1 MIKRI
6 GKLLL
11 ALALAGFFF
20 WLAFRHVN
28 LAYLWHSIKQISVW
42 WIAPFTVVMILSNV
56 FRAERWGLLIEHEK
70 KDLDH
75 ITLTAGVFNGYFFNL
90 VGPRFGEVSRPV
102 YVARREKLSPSKL
115 FGTIVVE
122 RVFDT
127 LTLLILLIITVLYL
141 ISDKSLLRQIFG
153 ARAMNIFTGNIPL
166 FDVLWILV
174 ALAGVVILGFAVW
187 KAAQFAASRYERVN
201 DWVAKFKQA
210 LRNFTEGLMA
220 VRKVERW
227 GLFIFYTALIW
238 FCYILM
244 SFIPF
249 WMFNLQHAYGL
260 GLLQAVI
267 ITVVSSIGMAM
278 PSPAGLGTYEYLVKK
293 TMVILFGVPA
303 VTSLA
308 YATITHAMTILLVI
322 IFTPVAFAL
331 DKWRRTH
338 IQAEPV

>member
-11 ALALAGFFF
+11 ALSLAGFFF

-28 LAYLWHSIKQISVW
+28 LAYLWSSIKQISVW

-70 KDLDH
+70 KELDH
-75 ITLTAGVFNGYFFNL
+75 MTLIAGVFNGYFFNL

-102 YVARREKLSPSKL
+102 YVARSENLSPSKL

-127 LTLLILLIITVLYL
+127 LTLVILLIITVIYF
-141 ISDKSLLRQIFG
+141 ISNKNLLRQIFG
-153 ARAMNIFTGNIPL
+153 NRAMNIFTGNIPL
-166 FDVLWILV
+166 FSVLW
-174 ALAGVVILGFAVW
+174 VVIAIAGIFILGYAAW
-187 KAAQFAASRYERVN
+187 KAAQLVASHSEHAN
-201 DWVAKFKQA
+201 DWFVRFKQA
-210 LRNFTEGLMA
+210 LNNFKEGLLT
-220 VRKVERW
+220 VRRVERW
-227 GLFIFYTALIW
+227 GLFILYTALIW

-249 WMFNLQHAYGL
+249 WMFNLQQAYGL
-260 GLLQAVI
+260 GMLQAVI

-293 TMVILFGVPA
+293 TMVIMFGVPA

-308 YATITHAMTILLVI
+308 YATITHALTILLVI
-322 IFTPVAFAL
+322 VFTPVTFAL
-331 DKWRRTH
+331 DKWRKAH
-338 IQAEPV
+338 VQAEPV